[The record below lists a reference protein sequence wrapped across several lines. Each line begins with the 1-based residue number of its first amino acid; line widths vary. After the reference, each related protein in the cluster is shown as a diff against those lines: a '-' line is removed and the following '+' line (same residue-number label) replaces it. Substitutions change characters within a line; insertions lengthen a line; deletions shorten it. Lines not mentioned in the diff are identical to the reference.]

1 MIDCNTR
8 IPTHPQH
15 DDVRHLLLM
24 FFVIGPLSEHS
35 ICFKLENP
43 PVYLML
49 VCGGFNEIFLCQ
61 SNQHACTRT
70 PTHICIALVRERY
83 MILCIVLCFFLC
95 GCQPTVR
102 IHVPQFSRT
111 ATWHS
116 IVAVAGYVWLR
127 DRPVAGPYVFFGAAA
142 HIRECVLWPMLLCT
156 RITALFA
163 RVSCPCARPARHPVS
178 ILYIILRY
186 LLLVWLPAAAA
197 CCTIYNI
204 LAHKSMHFSYY
215 SAAA

>member
-1 MIDCNTR
+1 
-8 IPTHPQH
+8 
-15 DDVRHLLLM
+15 
-24 FFVIGPLSEHS
+24 
-35 ICFKLENP
+35 
-43 PVYLML
+43 ML
-49 VCGGFNEIFLCQ
+49 VCGGFNEIFLCP
-61 SNQHACTRT
+61 SNQHMHA
-70 PTHICIALVRERY
+70 HAYSHMYSARERAIY
-83 MILCIVLCFFLC
+83 DFVHCVVFFFC

-102 IHVPQFSRT
+102 IHVPQFLRT
-111 ATWHS
+111 ATWRI
-116 IVAVAGYVWLR
+116 IVAVADYVWLR
-127 DRPVAGPYVFFGAAA
+127 DRPVEGPYVFFGAAA
-142 HIRECVLWPMLLCT
+142 HIRECVLWPMLLYT